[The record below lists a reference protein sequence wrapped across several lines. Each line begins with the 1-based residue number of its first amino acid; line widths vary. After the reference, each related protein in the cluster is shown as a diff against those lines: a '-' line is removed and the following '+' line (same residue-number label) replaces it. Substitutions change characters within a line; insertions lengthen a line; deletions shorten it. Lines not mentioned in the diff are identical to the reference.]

1 MRSMLIY
8 KYAKTIAFSI
18 SQNPINLSEYEICLA
33 LNNLLVNTKCF
44 SLEYSQTILSEI
56 NFRCWF
62 KLINVSFMESIIFHH
77 TINFSTPVI
86 IWYFEISPTF
96 AGCCSFLPYYRTW
109 FKNWLFTVIIEVYR
123 YVFSLIHHLLLV
135 LILNYLILD
144 SYYEAFVP
152 IITLF
157 IKENEST
164 SQWSTL
170 RSCF

>member
-18 SQNPINLSEYEICLA
+18 SENSINLSEYEICLV

-44 SLEYSQTILSEI
+44 SLEYSQTILWEI

-77 TINFSTPVI
+77 TINFWTPVI
-86 IWYFEISPTF
+86 IWYFEISHTF
-96 AGCCSFLPYYRTW
+96 AGCYSFLPYYRTW

-123 YVFSLIHHLLLV
+123 CVFSFIYHLLLV

-157 IKENEST
+157 LKENEST
-164 SQWSTL
+164 S
-170 RSCF
+170 